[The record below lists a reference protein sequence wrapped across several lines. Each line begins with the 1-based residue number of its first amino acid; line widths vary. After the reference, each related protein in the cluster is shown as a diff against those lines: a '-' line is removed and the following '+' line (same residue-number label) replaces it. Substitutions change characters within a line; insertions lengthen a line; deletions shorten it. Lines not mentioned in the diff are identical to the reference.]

1 MQHGKVVPCNAV
13 GRHERFRR
21 QQSREELNM
30 LLTALKHSIKG
41 TQIKLEYDSASDSF
55 KISVSRTRLQRQVI
69 SNNRGDQILLDLRSM
84 QRTRHQS
91 LNNCI
96 FTTTTTISR
105 SALGIQK
112 KDAFRLFANG
122 EEWMNSEISSK
133 EAPASAFLATISHLS
148 EALKNMP
155 CMMANNNSALSRFFQ
170 QDLALPAPSTS
181 VQEVSSHSICDD
193 LMHKPSCSGIAPITN
208 VRTTKQQRRHKPY
221 PLNNVHV
228 DVETDLFRMIVAP
241 RQRNTVLPSVDVD
254 VLTESMKAIS
264 VARPEPQTSG
274 KPLAIE
280 WK

>member
-1 MQHGKVVPCNAV
+1 MQHGKVVPYNAV
-13 GRHERFRR
+13 GRHERSRR

-30 LLTALKHSIKG
+30 LLSALKHSIKG
-41 TQIKLEYDSASDSF
+41 SQIKLEYDSASDSF
-55 KISVSRTRLQRQVI
+55 KISVSKTRLQRQVI
-69 SNNRGDQILLDLRSM
+69 SNNRGDQIMLDSRSM

-91 LNNCI
+91 LINCI
-96 FTTTTTISR
+96 STTTTVSR

-133 EAPASAFLATISHLS
+133 EAPASSFLATISHLS

-155 CMMANNNSALSRFFQ
+155 GMVVNNNSAFSRFFQ

-181 VQEVSSHSICDD
+181 VQEVSTHSICDD

-221 PLNNVHV
+221 LLNNAYV
-228 DVETDLFRMIVAP
+228 DVETDLFRMIGAP

-254 VLTESMKAIS
+254 VLTESMKTIN
-264 VARPEPQTSG
+264 VARPEPQISG
-274 KPLAIE
+274 RPLAIE